1 VNPLRTPAGQQ
12 AKAILAGLIAL
23 LSALVPV
30 LDDGV
35 TSAEL
40 LGVAMAGLVAYGAVF
55 ELPNGARA
63 DPTTST
69 PQPGP
74 HGSGDLGAVALVEI
88 LAIVALVLAIIWLAG
103 AVL

>member
-1 VNPLRTPAGQQ
+1 VNPLRVPAGQQ

-30 LDDGV
+30 LDDGA

-40 LGVAMAGLVAYGAVF
+40 LGVVVAALVAYGAVF
-55 ELPNGARA
+55 ELPNGASP
-63 DPTTST
+63 DVDTST

>member
-40 LGVAMAGLVAYGAVF
+40 LGVVVAGLIAYGAVF
-55 ELPNGARA
+55 ELPNGRA
-63 DPTTST
+63 P
-69 PQPGP
+69 
-74 HGSGDLGAVALVEI
+74 SGDAGHVN
-88 LAIVALVLAIIWLAG
+88 AG
-103 AVL
+103 AGVLLLVIAGGVVLGMLLLRALDNVL

>member
-12 AKAILAGLIAL
+12 AKALLAGLIAL

-30 LDDGV
+30 LVDGV
-35 TSAEL
+35 TGAEL
-40 LGVAMAGLVAYGAVF
+40 LGVVVAGLVAYGAVF
-55 ELPNGARA
+55 ELPNGAHA

-88 LAIVALVLAIIWLAG
+88 LLIVLLIVVIL
-103 AVL
+103 AVLGVV

>member
-1 VNPLRTPAGQQ
+1 VNPLRVPAGQQ

-40 LGVAMAGLVAYGAVF
+40 LGVVVAALVAYGAVF
-55 ELPNGARA
+55 ELPNGASP
-63 DPTTST
+63 DVGTST

>member
-1 VNPLRTPAGQQ
+1 VNPLHVPARQQ
-12 AKAILAGLIAL
+12 VKAILAGLIAL

-40 LGVAMAGLVAYGAVF
+40 LGVVVAGLVAYGAVF
-55 ELPNGARA
+55 ELPNGASP
-63 DPTTST
+63 DVDTST

-74 HGSGDLGAVALVEI
+74 HGSGDLGTVALVEI
-88 LAIVALVLAIIWLAG
+88 LLIVPLIVVILAVVG
-103 AVL
+103 VV

>member
-40 LGVAMAGLVAYGAVF
+40 LGVVVAGLVAYGGVF
-55 ELPNGARA
+55 GVSNGHP
-63 DPTTST
+63 PT
-69 PQPGP
+69 
-74 HGSGDLGAVALVEI
+74 GDAGHTNAGAGVLLV
-88 LAIVALVLAIIWLAG
+88 IVALGVVLGMLLLRALDR
-103 AVL
+103 VL